1 MFNFPYISLFEKV
14 NGGSLIP
21 AIAETL
27 GISERTIRNWQH
39 VSRPDL
45 IQQNKLENE
54 LKNGLIQKLIKK
66 YGFSREEAE
75 EFHENIPSTKSGG
88 IYSGMIASDMVY
100 FSVNGYVEGFKNS
113 LEIANKIDNFS
124 NQYNLISESKDI
136 DAIKKLYIE
145 IYDWIEPFFED
156 DNCETLQ
163 QLNHRLKDINTW
175 QDCLNFYSSSSEFM
189 IYYLFTSL
197 DLEFC
202 SAYFAKLQAYPLFS
216 LVMPGI
222 APDIE
227 IEERSGKFIRGEK
240 QAKLRIFHRSTLRLL
255 NFIYILVYWYNER
268 KAPNKLPKVIEIA
281 KLFGLES
288 STVISW
294 RDESTKFSLRDLEQ
308 IWKLK
313 KRQSDKD
320 DLVGPPILMLYASHF
335 FSQLMQIDEN
345 GKLKSII
352 VCESNYKEFW
362 ELNKK
367 RLMAKGLTFGT
378 DPWPACLLYSISAN
392 LDDYATNA

>member
-1 MFNFPYISLFEKV
+1 MFNFYYNQLFEKV
-14 NGGSLIP
+14 HGSSFIP
-21 AIAETL
+21 AIADNL
-27 GISERTIRNWQH
+27 GVSEKTIRNWLKE
-39 VSRPDL
+39 SDL
-45 IQQNKLENE
+45 DPIKQGELENIFKE
-54 LKNGLIQKLIKK
+54 GFIQKLIKK
-66 YGFSREEAE
+66 SEFTREEAE
-75 EFHENIPSTKSGG
+75 EFHENIPSIKAGG
-88 IYSGMIASDMVY
+88 INSQMFASNLIY
-100 FSVNGYVEGFKNS
+100 FAINGNVEDYKNT
-113 LEIANKIDNFS
+113 LEIANKIDDFS
-124 NQYNLISESKDI
+124 IQYNLITESKDI
-136 DAIKKLYIE
+136 EAIKKLYIE

-175 QDCLNFYSSSSEFM
+175 QDCINFYSSSSEFM

-202 SAYFAKLQAYPLFS
+202 SDYFAKLQAYPLFS

-227 IEERSGKFIRGEK
+227 IEECSGKFLRGEK

-268 KAPNKLPKVIEIA
+268 KAPNKLPKVTEIA

-294 RDESTKFSLRDLEQ
+294 RDESTKFSLRELEL
-308 IWKLK
+308 IWQLK
-313 KRQSDKD
+313 KRPSDKD
-320 DLVGPPILMLYASHF
+320 NLVGPPILMLYASHF
-335 FSQLMQIDEN
+335 FGQLMQIDEN

-362 ELNKK
+362 EINKK
-367 RLMAKGLTFGT
+367 RLMAKGLTFGK

>member
-1 MFNFPYISLFEKV
+1 MFNSFYNPLFEKV
-14 NGGSLIP
+14 HGSSFIP
-21 AIAETL
+21 AIADNL
-27 GISERTIRNWQH
+27 GVSEKTIRNWLKESEHDPIKQGE
-39 VSRPDL
+39 
-45 IQQNKLENE
+45 LENKFKE
-54 LKNGLIQKLIKK
+54 GLIQKLIKK
-66 YGFSREEAE
+66 SGFSREEAE
-75 EFHENIPSTKSGG
+75 EFHENIPSIKSGG
-88 IYSGMIASDMVY
+88 IHSQMFASNLIY

-113 LEIANKIDNFS
+113 LEIANKIDDFS
-124 NQYNLISESKDI
+124 NQYNFISESKDI

-163 QLNHRLKDINTW
+163 KLNHQVKGINTW
-175 QDCLNFYSSSSEFM
+175 QDCINFYNSSSEFM

-202 SAYFAKLQAYPLFS
+202 SAYFAKLQAYPLFG

-227 IEERSGKFIRGEK
+227 IEECSGKFLRGEK

-281 KLFGLES
+281 KLFDLES

-313 KRQSDKD
+313 KRPSDKD

>member
-1 MFNFPYISLFEKV
+1 MEILNC
-14 NGGSLIP
+14 
-21 AIAETL
+21 
-27 GISERTIRNWQH
+27 
-39 VSRPDL
+39 
-45 IQQNKLENE
+45 
-54 LKNGLIQKLIKK
+54 
-66 YGFSREEAE
+66 
-75 EFHENIPSTKSGG
+75 
-88 IYSGMIASDMVY
+88 
-100 FSVNGYVEGFKNS
+100 
-113 LEIANKIDNFS
+113 LEILKRVSLASKMRIS
-124 NQYNLISESKDI
+124 N
-136 DAIKKLYIE
+136 IE
-145 IYDWIEPFFED
+145 IYDWIKPFFED

-163 QLNHRLKDINTW
+163 KLNHQIKGINTW
-175 QDCLNFYSSSSEFM
+175 QDRINFYNSSSEFM

-202 SAYFAKLQAYPLFS
+202 SAYFAKLQGYPLFS

-227 IEERSGKFIRGEK
+227 IEECSGKFLRGEK

-268 KAPNKLPKVIEIA
+268 KAPNKLPKVIDIA
-281 KLFGLES
+281 KLFRLES

-294 RDESTKFSLRDLEQ
+294 RDETTKFALRDLEW

-313 KRQSDKD
+313 KRPSDKVN
-320 DLVGPPILMLYASHF
+320 LVGPPILMLYASHF

-367 RLMAKGLTFGT
+367 RLMAKGLSFGT

-392 LDDYATNA
+392 LDDYASNA